1 MRHQKREVC
10 EAQTTG
16 LEEPKNDPG
25 ACSQQSNPANNC
37 LPVWVVSCHF
47 LSPAEPQDCG
57 HLSIWPGHQ
66 RVLGACRRQ
75 ELYNLKTITY
85 MHRLV
90 ARLLVLHKAKLISD
104 RLLAQAHHAFE
115 GPTSPPA
122 LSGFE
127 GLAEKDTYTA
137 CAAFAMIDGRGCK
150 RLHSEFLEQSFGNQ
164 TYHEH
169 YNPPKPGNVN
179 HILPAFHST
188 GKYPAPRPREEPP
201 AAASLFRNTMR
212 VSTKPGFTVMTWTPL
227 W

>member
-1 MRHQKREVC
+1 
-10 EAQTTG
+10 
-16 LEEPKNDPG
+16 
-25 ACSQQSNPANNC
+25 
-37 LPVWVVSCHF
+37 
-47 LSPAEPQDCG
+47 
-57 HLSIWPGHQ
+57 
-66 RVLGACRRQ
+66 
-75 ELYNLKTITY
+75 
-85 MHRLV
+85 MHTLV

-179 HILPAFHST
+179 HILPAFHTQVNISRHGLGRSHQRQLRSSENHARVDEAGFHGDDVDLTGVKPVAQALKISGQST
-188 GKYPAPRPREEPP
+188 LG
-201 AAASLFRNTMR
+201 
-212 VSTKPGFTVMTWTPL
+212 
-227 W
+227 